1 MKRIA
6 AITVALALFIIVL
19 SAAQAAGAATAT
31 TKTMTSV
38 QSTGSHVYVV
48 SGNVFVSQG
57 SNPAHRVINNE
68 AIVSDTVINTGE
80 KSSALL
86 RFEDG
91 QIVTMQG
98 NSTFQVR
105 EYRYDARLIQKSSIV
120 FSMFKGGMRFI
131 TGLIGQQSKQ
141 AFRLLSPNATIGIRG
156 TEFMVTMAGNSMY
169 SHVLTGKISMTNAAG
184 STDLGAGQFAVL
196 ASSTALASVVSASAI
211 PSGTFSELLSIPVDP
226 SAIIAPVPAPIAVPV
241 PVVPVPLSAPALAPA
256 AKAATTGM
264 AGAAVGAGV
273 VAVAGVSGATTDAG
287 AGATVAGAS
296 LGVAGGALAG
306 KVGGNADSKPGS
318 AQTIS
323 AADNVPKPTESAKA
337 DDQNEMGSSSKSGK
351 SVTAKIGTLGYGVE
365 LNVGYSDI
373 FSTRFGLN
381 VFAYKYNANASAM
394 NYDFKLQLQTASVLA
409 DWYPFAGSFR
419 TSGGLFYN
427 NNKVSFSAN
436 PTGGNFIVN
445 GVTYT
450 SAQIGSLQG
459 TATFNQVAPYFGVG
473 WGNPVAKGK
482 GWGLVSDIG
491 LLYQGKPKVDLV
503 ATCTSPTICTQLQ
516 TDAAAEN
523 AKLQNELRHFRW
535 WPVISTGISYQ
546 W

>member
-1 MKRIA
+1 MQA
-6 AITVALALFIIVL
+6 N
-19 SAAQAAGAATAT
+19 SAF
-31 TKTMTSV
+31 
-38 QSTGSHVYVV
+38 H
-48 SGNVFVSQG
+48 
-57 SNPAHRVINNE
+57 I
-68 AIVSDTVINTGE
+68 
-80 KSSALL
+80 
-86 RFEDG
+86 FE
-91 QIVTMQG
+91 
-98 NSTFQVR
+98 
-105 EYRYDARLIQKSSIV
+105 YLYDAKRIQKSSIV

-131 TGLIGQQSKQ
+131 TGLIGQQRKQ
-141 AFRLLSPNATIGIRG
+141 AFRLSTPNATIGIRG
-156 TEFMVTMAGNSMY
+156 TEFMVTMAGKSMY
-169 SHVLTGKISMTNAAG
+169 SQVLTGKISLMNIAG
-184 STDLGAGQFAVL
+184 STDLGAGQSAVIV
-196 ASSTALASVVSASAI
+196 SSTILASVVPVSAI
-211 PSGTFSELLSIPVDP
+211 PSGTFTELLSIPVDP
-226 SAIIAPVPAPIAVPV
+226 SAIPAPVPAPITV
-241 PVVPVPLSAPALAPA
+241 PVVPVPLSAPVPTPV
-256 AKAATTGM
+256 AKDAATAMT
-264 AGAAVGAGV
+264 GAAVGAGV
-273 VAVAGVSGATTDAG
+273 VAVAGVSGATTAAG

-323 AADNVPKPTESAKA
+323 PADNLPKPTEPAKA